1 MTAGVGVQR
10 LLAGGEGAEQRE
22 ALLARH
28 EFVVPL
34 QQELDRC
41 GHPGGSL
48 GQGFVARQAEH
59 GRGNPRLGRGQRHA
73 DRGAQRHAPE
83 ADRLARADSV
93 QGGLPVGNG
102 PRRQR
107 GVVAGDQRADG
118 LTGRRPCPDLGCEPL
133 VLLGSGP
140 VAVPGR
146 VDGRHREAAG
156 RHVAA
161 RSGHQARG
169 LLVLAATMAKQHQ
182 GAAVGGIGG

>member
-1 MTAGVGVQR
+1 MAARVGVQR
-10 LLAGGEGAEQRE
+10 LLAGGEGVEQRQ

-28 EFVVPL
+28 QFVVPL
-34 QQELDRC
+34 QQELHRD
-41 GHPGGSL
+41 GHPGRRP

-59 GRGNPRLGRGQRHA
+59 GGGDPWFGRGQRHA
-73 DRGAQRHAPE
+73 DRAAQRHAPE
-83 ADRLARADSV
+83 PGRPARAVEEGV
-93 QGGLPVGNG
+93 QGDLPLGHG

-107 GVVAGDQRADG
+107 GVVTGDGRADG
-118 LTGRRPCPDLGCEPL
+118 LTGRRVFSDFGREPL

-161 RSGHQARG
+161 GPGH
-169 LLVLAATMAKQHQ
+169 
-182 GAAVGGIGG
+182 